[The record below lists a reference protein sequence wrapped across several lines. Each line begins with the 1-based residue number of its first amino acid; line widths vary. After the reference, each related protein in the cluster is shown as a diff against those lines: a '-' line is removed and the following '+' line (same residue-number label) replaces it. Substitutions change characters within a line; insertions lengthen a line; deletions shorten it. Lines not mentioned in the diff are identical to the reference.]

1 MNPTDAIRVLIADDH
16 PVVRMGVAFIVSG
29 QPQLHLVAQ
38 AASGEEAFRLYGE
51 HRPDVVLMDLRMPG
65 MDGVATITALRAFD
79 PQARI
84 VILTTFDGE
93 EDIYRGLRAG
103 AKAYLLKDSPQQEI
117 VDCIHAVARGQKYLP
132 PQVAAKLAERL
143 DYSELSKREL
153 EVLRHMATGMSN
165 KQIAR
170 VTGITEG
177 TVKFHVTAVMAKLD
191 SKSRTEAVTVAA
203 RRGLIGLG

>member
-1 MNPTDAIRVLIADDH
+1 MNNSDPIRVLIADDH
-16 PVVRMGVAFIVSG
+16 PVVRMGVAFLVSE

-38 AASGEEAFRLYGE
+38 AASGEEAVRLYGE

-65 MDGVATITALRAFD
+65 LDGVAAISALRALD
-79 PQARI
+79 PDARI

-103 AKAYLLKDSPQQEI
+103 AKAYLLKDSPQQELL
-117 VDCIHAVARGQKYLP
+117 DCIHAVARGQKYLP
-132 PQVAAKLAERL
+132 PQVAARLAERM
-143 DYSELSKREL
+143 DNSELSKREL
-153 EVLRHMATGMSN
+153 EVLRQLATGMSN

-177 TVKFHVTAVMAKLD
+177 TVKFHVTSIMAKLD
-191 SKSRTEAVTVAA
+191 SKSRTEAVAVAVK
-203 RRGLIGLG
+203 RGLIGLG

>member
-1 MNPTDAIRVLIADDH
+1 MNHPDAIRVLIADDH
-16 PVVRMGVAFIVSG
+16 PVVRMGVAFLVSE

-38 AASGEEAFRLYGE
+38 AASGEEAVRLYGE

-65 MDGVATITALRAFD
+65 LDGVAAISALRALD
-79 PQARI
+79 PDARI

-103 AKAYLLKDSPQQEI
+103 AKAYLLKDSPQQELL
-117 VDCIHAVARGQKYLP
+117 DCIHAVARGQKYLP
-132 PQVAAKLAERL
+132 PQVAARLAERM
-143 DYSELSKREL
+143 DNSELSKREL
-153 EVLRHMATGMSN
+153 EVLRQLATGMSN

-177 TVKFHVTAVMAKLD
+177 TVKFHVTSIMAKLD
-191 SKSRTEAVTVAA
+191 SKSRTEAVAVAVK
-203 RRGLIGLG
+203 RGLIGLG